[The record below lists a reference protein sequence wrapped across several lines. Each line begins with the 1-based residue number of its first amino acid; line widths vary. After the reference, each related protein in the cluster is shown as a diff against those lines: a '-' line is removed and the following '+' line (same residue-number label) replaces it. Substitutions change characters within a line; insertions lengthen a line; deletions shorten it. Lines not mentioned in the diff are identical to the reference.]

1 MSASEELQKLSEEL
15 IRCNK
20 CGFCL
25 AGCPIYKATGIEWT
39 VARGRLALLHSV
51 LNNELQLHELNEPIF
66 NCLTCNCCTDHCPMG
81 IMTDEIILKA
91 KVELLKER
99 GQPWIQKLIFRKLL
113 SNPSRL
119 HQLVR
124 PLGWLQA
131 SGLRSAARG
140 LGLTKLLGRIGKA
153 EPILPPVPSGH
164 HITGASSPRLENP
177 KYRVAY
183 FVGCAG
189 INLTPQIANA
199 AIRVLNKHDVEVVIP
214 DFVCCGMPAYG
225 YGDIESVSTM
235 AKKNLDLARS
245 LEVDAIITTCAT
257 CGSLLK
263 RYPSLLSEDASYSTQ
278 ANAFASKVKD
288 ISEFLIDIG
297 LNNEMGTLK
306 HKVTY
311 HDPCHLGRFQKITS
325 QPRQIL
331 QSIPGVEFIE
341 MAESNVCCGAAGS
354 YNLSHYD
361 LSMKVLARK
370 MQNVAQ
376 TDAELLI
383 TCCPGCS
390 MQLAH
395 GIREHR
401 LEMKSMELIELL
413 DLAYQSTSKDK
424 S

>member
-1 MSASEELQKLSEEL
+1 MSEELQKLSEAL

-25 AGCPIYKATGIEWT
+25 AGCPIYKVTGIEWT
-39 VARGRLALLHSV
+39 VARGRLALLRSV
-51 LNNELQLHELNEPIF
+51 LDNELELHELTEPLF
-66 NCLTCNCCTDHCPMG
+66 NCLTCNCCVDHCPMEV
-81 IMTDEIILKA
+81 MTDEIILKA
-91 KVELLKER
+91 RAELVKEK
-99 GQPWIQKLIFRKLL
+99 GQPWIQRLIFHKLL
-113 SNPSRL
+113 PNPSRL
-119 HQLVR
+119 HKLIR

-140 LGLTKLLGRIGKA
+140 LGLTRLLGSAGKA
-153 EPILPPVPSGH
+153 EPILPRVPFRH
-164 HITGASSPRLENP
+164 HITSASSPRLEHP

-189 INLTPQIANA
+189 INLTPKVTEA
-199 AIRVLNKHDVEVVIP
+199 AIRVLNKHNVEVVIP

-225 YGDIESVSTM
+225 YGDMESVLAM
-235 AKKNLDLARS
+235 ARKNTDLARS
-245 LEVDAIITTCAT
+245 LEVDAIIATCAT

-263 RYPSLLSEDASYSTQ
+263 RYPNLLSEDAGYSTQ
-278 ANAFASKVKD
+278 ASAFAGKVKD

-297 LNNEMGTLK
+297 LNIEMGTLK

-341 MAESNVCCGAAGS
+341 MAESNICCGAAGS
-354 YNLSHYD
+354 YSLGHYD

-376 TDAELLI
+376 TDADLLV

-395 GIREHR
+395 GIREHA
-401 LEMKSMELIELL
+401 LEMKCIELVEL
-413 DLAYQSTSKDK
+413 LGLAYRSA
-424 S
+424 

>member
-1 MSASEELQKLSEEL
+1 
-15 IRCNK
+15 
-20 CGFCL
+20 
-25 AGCPIYKATGIEWT
+25 
-39 VARGRLALLHSV
+39 
-51 LNNELQLHELNEPIF
+51 
-66 NCLTCNCCTDHCPMG
+66 
-81 IMTDEIILKA
+81 
-91 KVELLKER
+91 
-99 GQPWIQKLIFRKLL
+99 
-113 SNPSRL
+113 
-119 HQLVR
+119 
-124 PLGWLQA
+124 
-131 SGLRSAARG
+131 
-140 LGLTKLLGRIGKA
+140 
-153 EPILPPVPSGH
+153 
-164 HITGASSPRLENP
+164 
-177 KYRVAY
+177 VAY
-183 FVGCAG
+183 FVGCVG
-189 INLTPQIANA
+189 INLTPHVTEA

-225 YGDIESVSTM
+225 YGDMESVLTM

-263 RYPSLLSEDASYSTQ
+263 RYPSLLSEDASYSVQ
-278 ANAFASKVKD
+278 ANVFTSKVKD
-288 ISEFLIDIG
+288 ISEFLVDIG